1 MTDDKVR
8 ESISKNKILKRKIM
22 KQAEEI
28 ERLRLLLSKIEEL
41 VHDM

>member
-1 MTDDKVR
+1 MTE
-8 ESISKNKILKRKIM
+8 ESISRNKILKRKII
-22 KQAEEI
+22 KQAMEI

>member
-1 MTDDKVR
+1 MTTE
-8 ESISKNKILKRKIM
+8 ESISKIKILRRKVM

>member
-1 MTDDKVR
+1 MTDDMIR

-28 ERLRLLLSKIEEL
+28 ERLRLLLSKIENL

>member
-1 MTDDKVR
+1 MTE
-8 ESISKNKILKRKIM
+8 ESISKNRILKRKII